1 MKKGRRTME
10 EQRIEVEFDTQLLE
24 DELEIQELGTEEDL
38 VQDTFNLDSVEE
50 LLGEGAEINDK
61 IN

>member
-1 MKKGRRTME
+1 ME
-10 EQRIEVEFDTQLLE
+10 GQIIEVEFDTQLLE

-38 VQDTFNLDSVEE
+38 VQDTFNTDSVEE

-61 IN
+61 ID